1 MTSEEKIAEKRD
13 IELSAV
19 GRKGNGVDMKDMRT
33 LFDDT
38 FLDNEPN
45 QTCKSIGFGNPDRLR
60 SNCNDVAFP
69 SHILQAQARISM
81 MLAPMQ
87 SLHVTSD

>member
-1 MTSEEKIAEKRD
+1 MTREEKIAEKRD

-45 QTCKSIGFGNPDRLR
+45 QTYKSIGFDRLR
-60 SNCNDVAFP
+60 SNRNDVAFP